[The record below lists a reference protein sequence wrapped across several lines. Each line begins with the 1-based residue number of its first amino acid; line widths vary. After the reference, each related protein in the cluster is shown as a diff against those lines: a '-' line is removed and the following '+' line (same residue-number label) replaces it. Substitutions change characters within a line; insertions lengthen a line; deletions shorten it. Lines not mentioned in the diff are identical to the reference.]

1 MSDLWCTGTWYQV
14 GWIFAYDILPILK
27 YCIYLFY
34 TTCMV
39 YRSLVTFTEISQYAF
54 HTPLNKSRFWYY
66 RKELIT
72 YRPQY
77 VDAGFS
83 VSGCSSSVG
92 VRRTVNSS
100 NFTISYSP
108 QENKLVLNHT
118 QPQQNNVSVVCAWNQ
133 GSVNSMLEYWFSTE
147 VILLFIRI
155 SKVFLHQSIVLIG
168 CSLLSRN

>member
-1 MSDLWCTGTWYQV
+1 MTCDVQEHDIKLG
-14 GWIFAYDILPILK
+14 GIFAYDILPILK
-27 YCIYLFY
+27 YGIYLFY

-118 QPQQNNVSVVCAWNQ
+118 QPQQNNVSVCLEYWLFKSYLIVCKNFQ
-133 GSVNSMLEYWFSTE
+133 SILISVNSADW
-147 VILLFIRI
+147 LFIT
-155 SKVFLHQSIVLIG
+155 Q
-168 CSLLSRN
+168 